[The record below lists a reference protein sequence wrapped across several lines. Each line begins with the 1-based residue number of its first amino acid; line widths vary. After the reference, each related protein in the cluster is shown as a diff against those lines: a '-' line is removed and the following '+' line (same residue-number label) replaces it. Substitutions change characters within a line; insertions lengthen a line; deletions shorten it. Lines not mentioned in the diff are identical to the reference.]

1 MKLIVTAI
9 LIAITSV
16 VGYGQA
22 ITIDTTRTTMVITE
36 KTGAVVRTLSIY
48 RSIVAGSGF
57 RHQGIYQPT
66 AAEFGTES
74 EVLKLN
80 FTDEMTHLKKMIEA
94 ANKIRPHNFSKIS
107 MNILPY
113 NELVLKLVNYF
124 EKSPEWNSHLKSNPN
139 LKRATTLFDGSQISE
154 VAYNYRIAGDLLDR
168 SDYVTDVSA
177 AFATLGYTAKS
188 GGFPEEHQRIISA
201 DKLML
206 LGKNASL
213 FIPEPN
219 MYFNLTKIK

>member
-1 MKLIVTAI
+1 MKLIITAI

-16 VGYGQA
+16 ASFGQA

-66 AAEFGTES
+66 AAEFGTEPD
-74 EVLKLN
+74 VLKLN
-80 FTDEMTHLKKMIEA
+80 FTDEVAHLKKMIEA

-124 EKSPEWNSHLKSNPN
+124 ENSPEWNAHLKSNPN
-139 LKRATTLFDGSQISE
+139 LKRSTTLFDGSQISE

-168 SDYVTDVSA
+168 SDFMTDVNA
-177 AFATLGYTAKS
+177 AFTSLGYTAKS
-188 GGFPEEHQRIISA
+188 GGFPEEHQHILSA

-206 LGKNASL
+206 LGKNVSL

-219 MYFNLTKIK
+219 MYFNLTNIK

>member
-1 MKLIVTAI
+1 MKLILTAI
-9 LIAITSV
+9 FLAITTV
-16 VGYGQA
+16 AGYGQT

-48 RSIVAGSGF
+48 RTIVAGSGF

-66 AAEFGTES
+66 AAEFGTEPD
-74 EVLKLN
+74 VLKLN
-80 FTDEMTHLKKMIEA
+80 FTDELAHLKKMIEA

-113 NELVLKLVNYF
+113 NELLLKLVNYF
-124 EKSPEWNSHLKSNPN
+124 EKSPEWNAYLKSNSN
-139 LKRATTLFDGSQISE
+139 LKRTTTLFDGSQISE
-154 VAYNYRIAGDLLDR
+154 VVYNYRIAGDLLDR
-168 SDYVTDVSA
+168 SDFMTDVNTAFSA
-177 AFATLGYTAKS
+177 LGYTAKS
-188 GGFPEEHQRIISA
+188 GGFPEEHQHILTA

-206 LGKNASL
+206 LGKNVSL